1 MYSFFII
8 TNNIIGD
15 IMHKSIE
22 IIKEKLGNSTDIVT
36 RNIENISYIYLES
49 VSSDD
54 KISNFLN
61 KSLLNIKTFNDLLSL
76 INKNIYN
83 SHIIVEQDINK
94 VYYYLASGFT
104 CIFINNE
111 KNYIAIETRASIDRG
126 VNESSSEP
134 IIRGP
139 KDSFTENHSINVG
152 LIRKRIKDKNL
163 RIEEILVG
171 VRTQAKTNIIYI
183 KDIADKKRVKIIK
196 EIINNINIDGILDT
210 GYITDYIERNNKSL
224 FPIVISTERP
234 DLVCQNILNGK
245 IVILVEN
252 SPTAIILPAC
262 LEDFMKVSEDYFHK
276 SSNTTFSRILRYIA
290 FIIAILTP
298 SLYIA
303 LMTFNQEI
311 IPDQLLISLAGQ
323 RSQVPFP
330 TFIEVLIYIII
341 FEILREADI
350 RSKSNAG
357 ASMSIVGALILGDAS
372 VSAGLVSPIVI
383 IVVAITSICELV
395 FSDMDLVNAIR
406 QWRLI
411 FIFSTILTGMIGI
424 VVTGLILI
432 IKLCSIEVLDTPY
445 LLPFS
450 PLNKKSLKDSIMLVP
465 SYKRKYRQEY
475 ITNNI
480 VRNGD

>member
-1 MYSFFII
+1 
-8 TNNIIGD
+8 
-15 IMHKSIE
+15 
-22 IIKEKLGNSTDIVT
+22 
-36 RNIENISYIYLES
+36 
-49 VSSDD
+49 
-54 KISNFLN
+54 
-61 KSLLNIKTFNDLLSL
+61 
-76 INKNIYN
+76 
-83 SHIIVEQDINK
+83 
-94 VYYYLASGFT
+94 
-104 CIFINNE
+104 
-111 KNYIAIETRASIDRG
+111 
-126 VNESSSEP
+126 
-134 IIRGP
+134 
-139 KDSFTENHSINVG
+139 
-152 LIRKRIKDKNL
+152 
-163 RIEEILVG
+163 
-171 VRTQAKTNIIYI
+171 
-183 KDIADKKRVKIIK
+183 
-196 EIINNINIDGILDT
+196 
-210 GYITDYIERNNKSL
+210 
-224 FPIVISTERP
+224 
-234 DLVCQNILNGK
+234 
-245 IVILVEN
+245 
-252 SPTAIILPAC
+252 
-262 LEDFMKVSEDYFHK
+262 
-276 SSNTTFSRILRYIA
+276 
-290 FIIAILTP
+290 
-298 SLYIA
+298 
-303 LMTFNQEI
+303 MTFNQEI

>member
-1 MYSFFII
+1 
-8 TNNIIGD
+8 
-15 IMHKSIE
+15 MHKSIE
-22 IIKEKLGNSTDIVT
+22 IIKNKLGNSSDIVT
-36 RNIENISYIYLES
+36 RNINNISYIYLES

-61 KSLLNIKTFNDLLSL
+61 KSLLNIHSFNDLYELM
-76 INKNIYN
+76 NNNIYN
-83 SHIIVEQDINK
+83 SHIIVETDINK

-104 CIFINNE
+104 CIFIENE
-111 KNYIAIETRASIDRG
+111 SKYITLETRASIDRG

-139 KDSFTENHSINVG
+139 KDSFTENHSINLG
-152 LIRKRIKDKNL
+152 LIRKRIKDNNL
-163 RIEEILVG
+163 RMDEIIIG
-171 VRTQAKTNIIYI
+171 KRTLTKTNIIYI
-183 KDIADKKRVKIIK
+183 IDIADKKRINIIK
-196 EIINNINIDGILDT
+196 NILNNINIDGILDT
-210 GYITDYIERNNKSL
+210 GYITDYIEKNNKSL
-224 FPIVISTERP
+224 FPLVISTERP

-276 SSNTTFSRILRYIA
+276 PSNTTFSRILRYIA
-290 FIIAILTP
+290 FFVAILTP
-298 SLYIA
+298 AFYIA

-330 TFIEVLIYIII
+330 TFIEVLLYIII

-350 RSKSNAG
+350 RSKSNTG

-395 FSDMDLVNAIR
+395 FNDMDLVNAIR

-411 FIFSTILTGMIGI
+411 FIFSTVITGMIGI

-432 IKLCSIEVLDTPY
+432 IKLCSIEILDVPY

-450 PLNKKSLKDSIMLVP
+450 PYNKSSLKDSIMLLP
-465 SYKRKYRQEY
+465 TYKRNKRQDY

-480 VRNGD
+480 IRNGD